1 MLIAATPGENLIDF
15 GVRRLPPLCY
25 NEKMKT
31 KSSRFDS
38 DRNNKATAGRRT
50 PKLILFLLLLLAA
63 SCHRP
68 PPASQNA
75 QATPSPSASVSS
87 QSFPQ
92 RVGLVN
98 DFANAFNA
106 SQKKNLESALTQV
119 KSDSDVEF
127 VVVTVDST
135 NGQSLFDYS
144 LALARQ
150 WAPGGDSRRGLV
162 LALSIKDREWRLQ
175 VSRALEKVLPDE
187 VCLSLAEPAED
198 LYRQGKYA
206 EGVEAYV
213 KAIGDRLR
221 EKH

>member
-1 MLIAATPGENLIDF
+1 MQPIELCKHTTRTSAMLIAATPGENLIDF

-50 PKLILFLLLLLAA
+50 PKLVLFLLLPLAA

-106 SQKKNLESALTQV
+106 SQKKN
-119 KSDSDVEF
+119 
-127 VVVTVDST
+127 
-135 NGQSLFDYS
+135 
-144 LALARQ
+144 
-150 WAPGGDSRRGLV
+150 
-162 LALSIKDREWRLQ
+162 
-175 VSRALEKVLPDE
+175 
-187 VCLSLAEPAED
+187 
-198 LYRQGKYA
+198 
-206 EGVEAYV
+206 
-213 KAIGDRLR
+213 
-221 EKH
+221 